1 MLLES
6 LAILTHLQGQ
16 MITPRQLG
24 AAGPCPE
31 RMLFPHIIGEDPEA
45 RGEVKMLLTWG
56 PGARPEGSRIHTGH
70 IRPLSCRLPL
80 L

>member
-24 AAGPCPE
+24 AAAPCPE
-31 RMLFPHIIGEDPEA
+31 RMFFPHVIGEEPEA
-45 RGEVKMLLTWG
+45 RGKDATDLG
-56 PGARPEGSRIHTGH
+56 PGARPEGSMIHTGH
-70 IRPLSCRLPL
+70 ICPPSCRLPL